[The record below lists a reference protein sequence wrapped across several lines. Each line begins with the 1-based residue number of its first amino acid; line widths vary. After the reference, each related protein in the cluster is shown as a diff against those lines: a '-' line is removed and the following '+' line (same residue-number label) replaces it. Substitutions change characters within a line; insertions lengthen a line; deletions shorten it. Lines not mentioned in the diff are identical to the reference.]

1 MNININ
7 DKLLYFGAGFGLGLA
22 LGALFAPQS
31 GQQTRRNLSNKMD
44 DLSHKVQDR
53 IELSGIRETANQTL
67 QNVVEKGR
75 NVANIGRRRLN
86 ESIETGRRKFNQ
98 SIEDDDFSE
107 R

>member
-7 DKLLYFGAGFGLGLA
+7 DKLLYFGAGCGLGLA

-44 DLSHKVQDR
+44 DLSHRVRGK
-53 IELSGIRETANQTL
+53 IESSGIRETASQTV
-67 QNVVEKGR
+67 QNVVEKGK
-75 NVANIGRRRLN
+75 NVANIGRPRFN
-86 ESIETGRRKFNQ
+86 ESVETGRRKFNQ